1 MGDITGKLKR
11 ILFIFLGTIFLGIGC
26 IGIILPILPT
36 TPFLLLAAAC
46 YIRGSPRIYKKLI
59 SNRVFG
65 NFLSNYLKRKGISWQ
80 QKGVAIFSLW
90 LMILVTIIYVLD
102 NILLR
107 VLLLAI
113 ALAVSIHLLSLPTLR
128 S

>member
-80 QKGVAIFSLW
+80 QKGVSIFSLW